1 MKTLKLVIFGIA
13 LFLAG
18 VTQAQVSVHLNIGVQ
33 PLWAPVGYAD
43 TRYYYLPDVESYYD
57 VNTAM
62 FIYLD
67 GNSWIHRRY
76 LPGRYRNYDLYRGYK
91 VGMRDYHGNT
101 PYYHHREY
109 RTRYAKGYHG
119 PSQRTI
125 GVRPGREYDHD
136 RYDRDRSH
144 GSRVSY
150 EKFKGSDRHGDYKN
164 QFDRSRNGGG
174 DDRNNDRGKGK
185 ENNKGDRGHGKGKK

>member
-1 MKTLKLVIFGIA
+1 MKTLKLVIFGIV

-57 VNTAM
+57 VNTSM
-62 FIYLD
+62 FIYFE

-76 LPGRYRNYDLYRGYK
+76 LPGRYRNYDLYGGYK

-101 PYYHHREY
+101 PYYNHRDY

-125 GVRPGREYDHD
+125 GKRPGREYDHN
-136 RYDRDRSH
+136 RYDRDRSQRSN
-144 GSRVSY
+144 GSY
-150 EKFKGSDRHGDYKN
+150 ERFERNDSRGNEKN
-164 QFDRSRNGGG
+164 QRFDRSRNNGG
-174 DDRNNDRGKGK
+174 DDRNDDRGKG
-185 ENNKGDRGHGKGKK
+185 NSKGDRGHGKGKK